1 MSEPSLSAAERAY
14 HDIRAAIATGE
25 LASGTMVSEN
35 DLAARIGVSR
45 TPVRAALLRLQ
56 DEGWITVYPQ
66 RGALIREI
74 SPDEA
79 RNIADARHTLEF
91 ASVRHLADGA
101 RAALVMALT
110 AIIDQQSEQLQSS
123 TFDSFVDLDID
134 FHRSLVAAGRNPLI
148 VEFYDRLR
156 DRQSLMIARRV
167 SATPRQAEDI
177 LREHRQLV
185 QHISQGKW
193 DELDAALRTHLLATH
208 SAALD
213 EDTPSAAAT

>member
-1 MSEPSLSAAERAY
+1 MSEPAFSAAERAY

-91 ASVRHLADGA
+91 ASVRHLAENP
-101 RAALVMALT
+101 RAALVTALT
-110 AIIDQQSEQLQSS
+110 AIIDQQNEQLQSS

-185 QHISQGKW
+185 QHISRGKW

-208 SAALD
+208 GAALD